1 MADEITM
8 LRGEGRKMGPFT
20 GLYGELLS
28 EFFGTFILIAF
39 GDGVVAMAVAA
50 LNSSGRA
57 ATSTTIF
64 QASGDWLLITWGWAV
79 AVMMAV
85 YVAGG
90 VSGAH
95 INPAV
100 TLAFAVRR
108 KFPANKVIPYW
119 IAQVVGAFV
128 GAALVYLVYNSA
140 MHAFESAAH
149 IVRSSGQAGDFGIF
163 ATSPAGYF
171 HGAVA
176 GPLIDQIVGT
186 AFLLIFVA
194 GLIDSRN
201 IAPQS
206 NLGPFLIGLAVA
218 AIGMSYGANAGYAIN
233 PARDFGPRL
242 FAFVAGWGKIALPG
256 TVDGVFSNYFWIPIV
271 GPLVGGVAGVLLY
284 DFFIGDIIH
293 MRMQPPPP
301 GQIPETLS
309 GPHEHGAGTR

>member
-1 MADEITM
+1 MTDEITPM
-8 LRGEGRKMGPFT
+8 RGEGRTIGRIS

-28 EFFGTFILIAF
+28 EFFGTFILISF

-57 ATSTTIF
+57 ATPTTIF

-108 KFPANKVIPYW
+108 KFPWNKVVPYW
-119 IAQVVGAFV
+119 VAQVVGAFA

-140 MHAFESAAH
+140 MHAFEAAAH
-149 IVRSSGQAGDFGIF
+149 IARSSGQAGDFGIF
-163 ATSPAGYF
+163 ATSPAPYF
-171 HGAVA
+171 HGAWA
-176 GPLIDQIVGT
+176 GPFIDQVAGT

-194 GLIDSRN
+194 ALIDSRN
-201 IAPQS
+201 LGPQS
-206 NLGPFLIGLAVA
+206 NMGPFLIGLAVA
-218 AIGMSYGANAGYAIN
+218 AIGMSFGANAGYAIN

-256 TVDGVFSNYFWIPIV
+256 TVDGIFSNYFWIPIL
-271 GPLVGGVAGVLLY
+271 GPLIGGTVGVVLY
-284 DFFIGDIIH
+284 DWFIGDILH
-293 MRMQPPPP
+293 SRMVTPPP
-301 GQIPETLS
+301 GQIPETVS
-309 GPHEHGAGTR
+309 GPHEHGSGG